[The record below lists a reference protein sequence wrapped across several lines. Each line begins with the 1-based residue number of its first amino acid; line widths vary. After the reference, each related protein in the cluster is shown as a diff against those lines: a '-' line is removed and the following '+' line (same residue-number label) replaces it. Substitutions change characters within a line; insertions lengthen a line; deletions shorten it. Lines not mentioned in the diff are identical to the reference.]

1 MKVYTDG
8 ACRGNPGPAA
18 FAFIISSIPESRASG
33 YIGVATNNRA
43 EYTAIIE
50 ALRELKRIEY
60 EGDVE
65 LFSDSEVVVRQLLG
79 EYEVKNAGLKSLW
92 TIVMEL
98 SDKMVLVPTHVPR
111 THPMIKQCDA
121 MCNATLDK
129 ETHRVW

>member
-1 MKVYTDG
+1 MQVFTDG

-18 FAFIISSIPESRASG
+18 FAFIISSIPESRKAG

-79 EYEVKNAGLKSLW
+79 EYEVKNASLASLW
-92 TIVMEL
+92 TQVIEL
-98 SDKMVLVPTHVPR
+98 SDKMVLVPAYVPR

-121 MCNATLDK
+121 MCNKVLDAEK
-129 ETHRVW
+129 HRVW

>member
-1 MKVYTDG
+1 MQVFTDG

-18 FAFIISSIPESRASG
+18 FAFIISSTTETRKAG

-43 EYTAIIE
+43 EYIAIIE

-60 EGDVE
+60 EDTVE

-79 EYEVKNAGLKSLW
+79 EYEVKNASLQSLW
-92 TIVMEL
+92 TTVMEL
-98 SDKMVLVPTHVPR
+98 SDKMILIPAYVPR

-121 MCNATLDK
+121 LCNQVLDAEK
-129 ETHRVW
+129 HRVW